1 MRSDKLPELPT
12 PWNLQNLLSSAKEI
26 YDSLQHSN
34 WKYPYLSFP
43 CWKCIFIRF
52 TWVLIAIS
60 ELSYE
65 TFPYISGTPPPRL
78 NFKWSHSLC
87 GNPEEFIL
95 RVQWALEDY
104 ISLEEIWMFHF
115 AALCTIF
122 SSNTYRYVKPSTCF
136 WRTVILFKWASK
148 ALSCQV
154 IILTGWSPSGN
165 LLLRVCHII
174 L

>member
-34 WKYPYLSFP
+34 WKYPYLSFFLLEMYFY
-43 CWKCIFIRF
+43 KIH
-52 TWVLIAIS
+52 
-60 ELSYE
+60 LSINCNFRTIIWNVSIY
-65 TFPYISGTPPPRL
+65 FRNPPPRL